1 MTAPERRERERQ
13 ALRAKI
19 LQAARDLFLAHGI
32 EAVTMRKIADAVE
45 YTPPVLYAHFADKSA
60 LLTALCEEDLTLFHA
75 ALQRAARRADPV
87 ERIRRMG
94 KHYVD
99 FALEHPHHYRLL
111 FMTPFP
117 EEQIAAKAAQVEEGT
132 TQGQSSYALLRDA
145 VAECIATGRFEKHHK
160 DAERVA
166 QVLWGAVHGVV
177 SLWILH
183 ARNPEIEWRAPR
195 ATAFELVDAALDGL
209 CIGAAATSRTSS

>member
-1 MTAPERRERERQ
+1 MTAPQRRERERQ
-13 ALRAKI
+13 ALRRRI
-19 LQAARDLFLAHGI
+19 LQAARDLFLAQGI

-75 ALQRAARRADPV
+75 ALQRAARCVDPV

-94 KHYVD
+94 RHYVD

-117 EEQIAAKAAQVEEGT
+117 AEQIEAKAAQVEQGT

-145 VAECIATGRFEKHHK
+145 VAQCIAAGRFEKRHR

-183 ARNPEIEWRAPR
+183 ERNPEIAWRTPR
-195 ATAFELVDAALDGL
+195 ATAFALVDATLDGL
-209 CIGAAATSRTSS
+209 CIGAREKSP